1 MHLTVD
7 EFKSHFESVS
17 KDRYE
22 ESPDVIERAVRGAVD
37 LRNDRRAKE
46 ANECLNVV
54 PDSEEIREAMKET
67 RESAPGLDGV
77 RIGYIRKACEGI
89 QGRVIE
95 IVQRMFEMRANEW
108 DELVKVGAM
117 VPLHK
122 KGARDQANNFRGV
135 CLLSMCS
142 RVLGRVIAKRVG
154 RWAEH
159 LKLLD
164 GNQAGFRKGRSTAD
178 VVQVMQRIQEDV
190 VDCKRRVND
199 GANGMNEDEW
209 PCARLL
215 DLRKA
220 YPRVS
225 KPALWSLLERYG
237 MKGQCLETL
246 VDLHETTEYRVKGRE
261 GLSEGW
267 MAPRGLREGC
277 PTSPILF
284 NIYHQAVMRQA
295 LEARGAEGRE
305 EKSVVWKWMSGSSFA
320 SERVR
325 ERGSGEAKEI

>member
-1 MHLTVD
+1 MT
-7 EFKSHFESVS
+7 E
-17 KDRYE
+17 
-22 ESPDVIERAVRGAVD
+22 
-37 LRNDRRAKE
+37 E

-54 PDSEEIREAMKET
+54 PEREEIREAMKET
-67 RESAPGLDGV
+67 RESASGLDGI

-89 QGRVIE
+89 QGEVIE
-95 IVQRMFEMRANEW
+95 IVQRLFEVRANEW
-108 DELVKVGAM
+108 DELVKVGDM

-122 KGARDQANNFRGV
+122 KGVRDQVNNFRGM

-164 GNQAGFRKGRSTAD
+164 ENQAGIRKGRSTTN
-178 VVQVMQRIQEDV
+178 VVQVMQQIQEDV

-199 GANGMNEDEW
+199 GANDMNEDEW
-209 PCARLL
+209 PCVRLL

-237 MKGQCLETL
+237 MKGQCLEML
-246 VDLHETTEYRVKGRE
+246 VNLHETTEYSVKGRE
-261 GLSEGW
+261 RMNEGW
-267 MAPRGLREGC
+267 MPARGLREGC

-284 NIYHQAVMRQA
+284 KTSTTMR
-295 LEARGAEGRE
+295 
-305 EKSVVWKWMSGSSFA
+305 
-320 SERVR
+320 
-325 ERGSGEAKEI
+325 

>member
-1 MHLTVD
+1 M
-7 EFKSHFESVS
+7 
-17 KDRYE
+17 
-22 ESPDVIERAVRGAVD
+22 IERAVRGAVD
-37 LRNDRRAKE
+37 LRNDRRAKK

-54 PDSEEIREAMKET
+54 PESEEIREAMKVT
-67 RESAPGLDGV
+67 RELAPGLDGV

-95 IVQRMFEMRANEW
+95 IVQKMFEVRANEW

-154 RWAEH
+154 RWAE
-159 LKLLD
+159 
-164 GNQAGFRKGRSTAD
+164 NQASFRKGRSTAD

-199 GANGMNEDEW
+199 GASDVNEDEW

-237 MKGQCLETL
+237 MKKQ
-246 VDLHETTEYRVKGRE
+246 
-261 GLSEGW
+261 SE
-267 MAPRGLREGC
+267 
-277 PTSPILF
+277 S
-284 NIYHQAVMRQA
+284 
-295 LEARGAEGRE
+295 
-305 EKSVVWKWMSGSSFA
+305 K
-320 SERVR
+320 
-325 ERGSGEAKEI
+325 

>member
-1 MHLTVD
+1 MQLTVD

-22 ESPDVIERAVRGAVD
+22 ERPDVIKRAVKGAVD
-37 LRNDRRAKE
+37 LRDDSRAKK

-54 PDSEEIREAMKET
+54 SESEEIRKAMKET

-89 QGRVIE
+89 EGRVIE
-95 IVQRMFEMRANEW
+95 IVQRMFEVRANEW

-122 KGARDQANNFRGV
+122 KGASDQANNFRGV
-135 CLLSMCS
+135 CLLSTCS
-142 RVLGRVIAKRVG
+142 HVLGREIAKRVG

-164 GNQAGFRKGRSTAD
+164 ENQAGFRKGRSTAD
-178 VVQVMQRIQEDV
+178 VVQVMQHIQEDV

-199 GANGMNEDEW
+199 GASDMNEDEW

-220 YPRVS
+220 YPRV

-237 MKGQCLETL
+237 MKGQCLE
-246 VDLHETTEYRVKGRE
+246 
-261 GLSEGW
+261 
-267 MAPRGLREGC
+267 
-277 PTSPILF
+277 
-284 NIYHQAVMRQA
+284 N
-295 LEARGAEGRE
+295 
-305 EKSVVWKWMSGSSFA
+305 A
-320 SERVR
+320 SR
-325 ERGSGEAKEI
+325 SA